1 MKKRI
6 SEINELPHIFEYLEF
21 VKNKKTRKSTDKIT
35 YLNTCNKYQTDFY
48 TFGKPE
54 KKLVRFI

>member
-6 SEINELPHIFEYLEF
+6 NEINELPHIFNYLEF
-21 VKNKKTRKSTDKIT
+21 VKTNKKKKGKTVLI
-35 YLNTCNKYQTDFY
+35 LNTCNKYQTDFY
-48 TFGKPE
+48 PFDKPE